1 MSKPITI
8 RHNKHYTSV
17 LINTISKETILK
29 ASKLRNELPDEYCV
43 VKPTKKAWQQ
53 FHELSREEQLMR
65 KTKVGDSFE
74 ILGVKFKVLKQK
86 PDSRVNG
93 NIELSYMNY
102 HNWDGSSE
110 EEIFSIFYEQSLLEF
125 IYQNLTKGDL
135 MLFQHL

>member
-17 LINTISKETILK
+17 LINTINKETILE
-29 ASKLRNELPDEYCV
+29 ASKLRNELPDEHCV

-53 FHELSREEQLMR
+53 FHELSCEEQLMR

-110 EEIFSIFYEQSLLEF
+110 EEIFGIFYEQSLLEF
-125 IYQNLTKGDL
+125 IYKNLTKGDL
-135 MLFQHL
+135 MFFQHL